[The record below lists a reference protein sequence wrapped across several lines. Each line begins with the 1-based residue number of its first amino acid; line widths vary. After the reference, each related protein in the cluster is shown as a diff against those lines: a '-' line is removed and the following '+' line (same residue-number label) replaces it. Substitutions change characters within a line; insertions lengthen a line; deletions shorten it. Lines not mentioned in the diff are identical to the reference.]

1 MSNRIVACIAFIF
14 LSFAAPAMAGSE
26 EEHRSAFEKGWAAL
40 SNQDYATAEQIFSS
54 LFKERP
60 TYDVAIALGQAE
72 FRLKKYRDAATHLAF
87 GIRNAPPGIE
97 QDTLERS
104 KTGLQVIKQRYVGTV
119 KLRVDPAGAEVRVDG
134 ASVGAAPLDGDV
146 FVEPGK
152 HVLEATRSGY
162 ASSKRDFQ
170 IIAGEELP
178 VTLSLA
184 PAPTAAA
191 PSVAPTEP
199 AAKPEPDAGSGGLA
213 PRTVVL
219 IGGTA
224 VTLATATTAIV
235 FALKASAADKR
246 ANDHLSQAGGA
257 CAPANDSTACQA
269 ARNDVAARNSDNKVA
284 NITGVVAVVAAVATG
299 TVFFAWPADNPPT
312 RATVRVEPVG
322 TTNFG
327 GVLLHGRF

>member
-1 MSNRIVACIAFIF
+1 MLIFI
-14 LSFAAPAMAGSE
+14 SFSAPAMAGSD

-40 SNQDYATAEQIFSS
+40 SNQDYGTAEQIFAS

-72 FRLKKYRDAATHLAF
+72 FRLKKYRNAATHLAF

-97 QDTLERS
+97 QDTLDRS
-104 KTGLQVIKQRYVGTV
+104 KTGLEVIKQRYVGTV
-119 KLRVDPAGAEVRVDG
+119 KLRVDPAGADVRLDG
-134 ASVGAAPLDGDV
+134 SSVGAAPLDGDV

-152 HVLEATRSGY
+152 HVIEATRSGY

-184 PAPTAAA
+184 AMPVVEPTSAGPNEPASKPAPDT
-191 PSVAPTEP
+191 
-199 AAKPEPDAGSGGLA
+199 GSGGLA

-219 IGGTA
+219 IGGVALT
-224 VTLATATTAIV
+224 VATATTAIV
-235 FALKASAADKR
+235 FAVKASAADKR
-246 ANDHLSQAGGA
+246 ASDHLSQAGGA
-257 CAPANDSTACQA
+257 CAPTNDSTECQA
-269 ARNDVAARNSDNKVA
+269 ARSDIADRNRDNKVA
-284 NITGVVAVVAAVATG
+284 NITGVIAGVAAVATG
-299 TVFFAWPADNPPT
+299 AVFFAWPKDHGPT
-312 RATVRVEPVG
+312 KATVRVEPIG

-327 GVLLHGRF
+327 GVMLHGRF